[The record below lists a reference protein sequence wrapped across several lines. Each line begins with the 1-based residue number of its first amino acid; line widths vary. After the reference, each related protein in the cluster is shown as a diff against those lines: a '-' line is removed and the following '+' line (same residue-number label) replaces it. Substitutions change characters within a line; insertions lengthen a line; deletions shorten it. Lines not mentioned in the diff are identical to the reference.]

1 MSNHYNREE
10 DLKDRLNTFFQK
22 HLRLPEEDYYSRL
35 DQEGFSELK
44 SVLSDINNIFTVKV
58 TLAFVEW
65 LVTRFKLGE
74 KDRSTIISEVLSTK
88 PNANGYDLEISDPI
102 QVIAE
107 VKCNL
112 PVNHGEVYGA
122 AQRDGIVKD
131 IGSLIHGKSKSTA
144 DPQSCL
150 KFMVLLD
157 KKEIRKATS
166 HLVGNMKEHRSR
178 IVFVEQ
184 KTRIDPD
191 SSDSKENVHVVF
203 VEFKAQ

>member
-1 MSNHYNREE
+1 MSDHYDREKK
-10 DLKDRLNTFFQK
+10 LKDRLNTFLQK
-22 HLRLPEEDYYSRL
+22 RLGLPEEDYYSRL
-35 DQEGFSELK
+35 SQEGFGELK

-65 LVTRFKLGE
+65 LATRFKLGE
-74 KDRSTIISEVLSTK
+74 KDRSTIISEVLNTN

-112 PVNHGEVYGA
+112 PINRGNVYGS

-131 IGSLIHGKSKSTA
+131 INSLIHRKRKSAA

-157 KKEIRKATS
+157 KQEIREATS
-166 HLVGNMKEHRSR
+166 HLVGNMKEHGDRIAFVEPDTKIISLENVY
-178 IVFVEQ
+178 IVFVGF
-184 KTRIDPD
+184 KT
-191 SSDSKENVHVVF
+191 
-203 VEFKAQ
+203 

>member
-1 MSNHYNREE
+1 MPNHYNREE

-22 HLRLPEEDYYSRL
+22 HLRLPEGDYYSRL
-35 DQEGFSELK
+35 GQEGFGELK

-65 LVTRFKLGE
+65 LATRFKLGE
-74 KDRSTIISEVLSTK
+74 KDRSTIISKVLNTK

-112 PVNHGEVYGA
+112 PINRGNVYGS
-122 AQRDGIVKD
+122 AQRDGIAKD
-131 IGSLIHGKSKSTA
+131 IVSLMHGKSKSTT

-157 KKEIRKATS
+157 KPEIRQATR
-166 HLVGNMKEHRSR
+166 HFVGNMKEHRNR
-178 IVFVEQ
+178 IAFVGPD
-184 KTRIDPD
+184 TRIDLD
-191 SSDSKENVHVVF
+191 SSDSKENVYVVF
-203 VEFKAQ
+203 VEFNA